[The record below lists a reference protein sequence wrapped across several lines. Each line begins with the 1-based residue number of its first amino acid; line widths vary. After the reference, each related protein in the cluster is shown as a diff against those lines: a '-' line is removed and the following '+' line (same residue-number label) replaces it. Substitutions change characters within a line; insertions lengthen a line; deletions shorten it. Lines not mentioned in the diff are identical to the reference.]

1 VTTTELTVDTTL
13 PGHREAMTLGDTE
26 YQRFIDLLHRLE
38 PDDWSQPT
46 ECPPWDV
53 RAMVAHNIGNMS
65 ANASM
70 REMAH
75 QMRTANKRAK
85 ANGTQMID
93 ELTALQISER
103 SSMTP
108 KDLLVTITALA
119 PRAVAG
125 RRKTPGLLRR
135 SVKVYAPPPYDR
147 MTLGFLIDTV
157 FTRDVWMHRVDIC
170 RATGKE
176 MALTAEHDGRIV
188 AAMVGDW
195 AARHGM
201 AYHLVLEGPAGGS
214 FSHGSDGERL
224 HLDAVQFARILSGR
238 DAAGAS
244 GLLATG
250 VLF

>member
-1 VTTTELTVDTTL
+1 VTTTELTADTTL
-13 PGHREAMTLGDTE
+13 PGHREAMKLGGTE
-26 YQRFIDLLHRLE
+26 YQRFIDLLRGLR
-38 PDDWSQPT
+38 PDDWSKPT
-46 ECPPWDV
+46 ECAPWDV
-53 RAMVAHNIGNMS
+53 RAMVAHNIGNMA

-85 ANGTQMID
+85 ASGTQMID

-103 SSMTP
+103 SSMTS
-108 KDLLVTITALA
+108 KELLVTIQALA

-125 RRKTPGLLRR
+125 RRKTPGVLRKA
-135 SVKVYAPPPYDR
+135 VKVYAPPPYNR

-157 FTRDVWMHRVDIC
+157 FTRDVWMHRVDIS

-176 MALTAEHDGRIV
+176 MALTPDHDGRIV

-195 AARHGM
+195 ADRHGK
-201 AYHLVLEGPAGGS
+201 AYHLVLDGPAGGT
-214 FSHGSDGERL
+214 FSQGADGDRL

-250 VLF
+250 ILF

>member
-1 VTTTELTVDTTL
+1 MTTTELTADTTL
-13 PGHREAMTLGDTE
+13 PGHREAMKLGGTE
-26 YQRFIDLLHRLE
+26 YQRFIDLLRDLT
-38 PDDWSQPT
+38 PDDWSKPT
-46 ECPPWDV
+46 ECVPWDV

-65 ANASM
+65 GNASM

-85 ANGTQMID
+85 AGGTQMID

-108 KDLLVTITALA
+108 RELVVTIEALA

-125 RRKTPGLLRR
+125 RRKTPGVLRKA
-135 SVKVYAPPPYDR
+135 VKVYAPPPYDR

-176 MALTAEHDGRIV
+176 MALTPDHDGRIV

-195 AARHGM
+195 AARHGKD
-201 AYHLVLEGPAGGS
+201 YHLVLDGPAGGT
-214 FSHGSDGERL
+214 FSQGADGERL